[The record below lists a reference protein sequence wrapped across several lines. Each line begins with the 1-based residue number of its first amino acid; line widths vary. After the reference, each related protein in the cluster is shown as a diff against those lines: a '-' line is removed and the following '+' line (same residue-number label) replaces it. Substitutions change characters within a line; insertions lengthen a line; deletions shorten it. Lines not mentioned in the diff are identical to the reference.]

1 MGKIVLLVS
10 REEMLFQAHNILQE
24 KQYEIQE
31 MKVVRTEDTVM
42 EARQIIAGGATIIIA
57 RGLQA
62 SLIKQYTD
70 IPVVEIVITAQEMG
84 LLVTRAKQILK
95 KQRPRIAVVGFK
107 NMFSD
112 MTYFDTL
119 YDIELT
125 AYYAGRDVSLHE
137 AAAEAVADG
146 AELIIGGDT
155 AVEAASAAGV
165 PSLFLSTTEDSI
177 RTAFSVA
184 ERMDFA
190 MGAEKRNAAQ
200 METLLDYSTNGVM
213 RLDGTGTILSA
224 NPMMEQ
230 MMGREERQVTGK
242 KLWEVFPETE
252 EDGLKRA
259 LETGTENYS
268 CFLRM
273 EKNAYLADLAPIVV
287 DGRAEGAV
295 FTCTRIKPRRAEKE
309 REKTEKTRWGL
320 RAAGDFG
327 DLLQK
332 SPAMQECLRKAKL
345 YSLSDSPIVIEGEC
359 GTEKW
364 LLAQC
369 IHSNGMVSSGPFLR
383 VDCGTVD
390 AADQPS
396 LIFGENGAAARAEG
410 GTLFL
415 DGAERLCLAAQ
426 DSLCQLVERHVRR
439 GGDGL
444 QETRADV
451 RLILASEVS
460 LAELARE
467 GKFLRE
473 LFFAAGG
480 LLVRIPPLRERPEDL
495 TEKLEQSLKAMCGK
509 YSRYHVLTAGAKKA
523 LERYT
528 WPGNL
533 VQAESFM
540 ERLIL
545 TAGKRSIDEDMVN
558 GLLAELYPHMD
569 GELRLGDAVKGG
581 RPDRQ
586 KLAVEM
592 ALEEW
597 NGSREKAA
605 QALGISK
612 ATLWRWMKKYGLE

>member
-42 EARQIIAGGATIIIA
+42 EARQMIAGGATIIIA

-242 KLWEVFPETE
+242 
-252 EDGLKRA
+252 
-259 LETGTENYS
+259 S
-268 CFLRM
+268 C
-273 EKNAYLADLAPIVV
+273 
-287 DGRAEGAV
+287 GR
-295 FTCTRIKPRRAEKE
+295 
-309 REKTEKTRWGL
+309 
-320 RAAGDFG
+320 
-327 DLLQK
+327 
-332 SPAMQECLRKAKL
+332 
-345 YSLSDSPIVIEGEC
+345 
-359 GTEKW
+359 
-364 LLAQC
+364 
-369 IHSNGMVSSGPFLR
+369 
-383 VDCGTVD
+383 
-390 AADQPS
+390 
-396 LIFGENGAAARAEG
+396 
-410 GTLFL
+410 
-415 DGAERLCLAAQ
+415 
-426 DSLCQLVERHVRR
+426 
-439 GGDGL
+439 
-444 QETRADV
+444 
-451 RLILASEVS
+451 
-460 LAELARE
+460 
-467 GKFLRE
+467 
-473 LFFAAGG
+473 
-480 LLVRIPPLRERPEDL
+480 
-495 TEKLEQSLKAMCGK
+495 
-509 YSRYHVLTAGAKKA
+509 
-523 LERYT
+523 
-528 WPGNL
+528 
-533 VQAESFM
+533 
-540 ERLIL
+540 
-545 TAGKRSIDEDMVN
+545 
-558 GLLAELYPHMD
+558 
-569 GELRLGDAVKGG
+569 
-581 RPDRQ
+581 
-586 KLAVEM
+586 
-592 ALEEW
+592 
-597 NGSREKAA
+597 
-605 QALGISK
+605 
-612 ATLWRWMKKYGLE
+612 